1 MTLKLYSEY
10 QRPVVKLEQF
20 HNLKAMIDTGA
31 VYPVWMSDSVRSR
44 ILMHWGRDNIGYS
57 AVLPAFIY

>member
-1 MTLKLYSEY
+1 MTIKLYSEY

-44 ILMHWGRDNIGYS
+44 ILMHWGRDKFLDRIWLNRVS
-57 AVLPAFIY
+57 

>member
-20 HNLKAMIDTGA
+20 HNLKTMIDTGA
-31 VYPVWMSDSVRSR
+31 VYPVWMSDSVQSR
-44 ILMHWGRDNIGYS
+44 ILMHWGRDKFLDRIWLNRVS
-57 AVLPAFIY
+57 

>member
-31 VYPVWMSDSVRSR
+31 VYPVWMSDSGAVKNIDALESR
-44 ILMHWGRDNIGYS
+44 
-57 AVLPAFIY
+57 